1 MHARTMMM
9 RSVVVMFLMMI
20 RAVVA
25 TPSSSIHALARRPSR
40 VSRHRR
46 LQVSN
51 ATARELEGG
60 VGGTGTLWM
69 SFELAGDQRY
79 ELIVDTGSSMTY
91 LPCKGCEGCGT
102 HQGGAYYDYDRSPD
116 FRALNCSR
124 EEDSSACADMSGTC
138 SREGG
143 RACEYALSYQEG
155 SSSRGYVVEDVVS
168 FGGTVSNATVM
179 FGCEVSETNL
189 ILSQRA
195 DGLFGLGADA
205 RTTFAQMVRAHA
217 IENVFSL
224 CVDGFGT
231 NGGVMTLGR
240 FDFGDADDRAVST
253 PLTRETPTFYETKAR
268 RWTLGDVELEGSTNL
283 TTIIDSGTTFT
294 YLPRAMHAAFD
305 DALENAATTAGLE
318 RVDGDP
324 QYDDVCYGGGSALTD
339 ATVGAFF
346 PSLTIDYGDDASIEL
361 GPENYLFAH
370 ETNAHAF
377 CLGVFADYS
386 WNKILLGQ
394 ITMRDTLVT
403 FDVGA
408 NRVNMTRLSC
418 RELQQR
424 YVGAN
429 ETSSPP
435 TASPPLPPPSPPP
448 LSPPPSPPLPPSPPP
463 TSTHTGSIWPFV
475 VVGLGGTA
483 AALGGPALARR
494 IRAQSA
500 NDRQW
505 RRFEEDTLDAQ
516 IELIDL
522 A

>member
-1 MHARTMMM
+1 MNTRTMM
-9 RSVVVMFLMMI
+9 RSVMVMMMMI

-25 TPSSSIHALARRPSR
+25 TPSASIHALARRISR
-40 VSRHRR
+40 VSSHRR

-102 HQGGAYYDYDRSPD
+102 HQAGAYYDYDRSPD

-124 EEDSSACADMSGTC
+124 EEDSSACAAMSGTC
-138 SREGG
+138 SRVGE
-143 RACEYALSYQEG
+143 RAACEYELSYQEG
-155 SSSRGYVVEDVVS
+155 SSSRGYVVEDVVH

-189 ILSQRA
+189 ILAQRA
-195 DGLFGLGADA
+195 DGLFGLGADS
-205 RTTFAQMVRAHA
+205 RTTFAQMVRAGA
-217 IENVFSL
+217 IENVFSM

-253 PLTRETPTFYETKAR
+253 PLTRETSTFYETKAR
-268 RWTLGDVELEGSTNL
+268 RWKLGDVELKGSTDV

-294 YLPRAMHAAFD
+294 YLPRAMHAAFA
-305 DALENAATTAGLE
+305 DALENASTNAGLVL
-318 RVDGDP
+318 VDGADP
-324 QYDDVCYGGGSALTD
+324 QYEDVCYDGGSALTE
-339 ATVGAFF
+339 ATVGEFF
-346 PSLTIDYGDDASIEL
+346 PSLTIDYDDDAAIEL

-435 TASPPLPPPSPPP
+435 TASPSPPPSPPP
-448 LSPPPSPPLPPSPPP
+448 PSPPP
-463 TSTHTGSIWPFV
+463 PSTTSTHTGSVWPFV

-494 IRAQSA
+494 LRAQSA